1 MYATVGPRAPIVHC
15 EPLYSA
21 LTGRLISIITLF
33 EEVVCLEY
41 CGAYKRP
48 L

>member
-1 MYATVGPRAPIVHC
+1 MHATVGPRAPTVQC

-21 LTGRLISIITLF
+21 LAGRLTSITTLF

-41 CGAYKRP
+41 NIMTM
-48 L
+48 